1 MEAGANQRVTTDS
14 GIVLDFAGLFG
25 DSVEQKRPS
34 KTPLETILE
43 GGQYKTITEPK
54 KPAEAPPEG
63 LEGQQAKGLYLQAKR
78 EAAEKQRTLDIF
90 REYQENIKRSGQ
102 LQTEILKG
110 VKAGENVYNLFLK
123 AVKAISLMTSNSLFY
138 SQIEADTRAIYG
150 AGLNYKPPLQH
161 ELQDTQE
168 RLQRLLEAEKREQPP
183 DSRERIRAAIKAHR
197 AAIERLE
204 DMIAKADTKKSGEL

>member
-34 KTPLETILE
+34 KTPSETISE
-43 GGQYKTITEPK
+43 GGQYKTIKTITEPEN
-54 KPAEAPPEG
+54 PVETPPEG
-63 LEGQQAKGLYLQAKR
+63 LERQQAKGLYLQAQR

-110 VKAGENVYNLFLK
+110 VKAGESVYNLFLK

-150 AGLNYKPPLQH
+150 EGLQEQAPLQC
-161 ELQDTQE
+161 ELAEVQK
-168 RLQRLLEAEKREQPP
+168 RLTRLREAQAEELEH
-183 DSRERIRAAIKAHR
+183 DSRERIGRAIQAHEAKIAQLQGKIDR
-197 AAIERLE
+197 ANNSI
-204 DMIAKADTKKSGEL
+204 

>member
-34 KTPLETILE
+34 KTPSETILE
-43 GGQYKTITEPK
+43 GGQYKTITEPE
-54 KPAEAPPEG
+54 KPVETPSEG
-63 LEGQQAKGLYLQAKR
+63 LERQQAKGLYLQAQR

-110 VKAGENVYNLFLK
+110 VKAGESVYNLFLK

-150 AGLNYKPPLQH
+150 EGLQEEQAPLQC
-161 ELQDTQE
+161 ELAEVQK
-168 RLQRLLEAEKREQPP
+168 RLTRLREAQAEELEH
-183 DSRERIRAAIKAHR
+183 DSRERISRAIQAHEAKIAQLQGKIDR
-197 AAIERLE
+197 ANNSI
-204 DMIAKADTKKSGEL
+204 

>member
-1 MEAGANQRVTTDS
+1 MKAGANQRVAIDDNL
-14 GIVLDFAGLFG
+14 VLDFAGLFAV
-25 DSVEQKRPS
+25 DTSTKQAAKSP
-34 KTPLETILE
+34 PETSLGEEDI
-43 GGQYKTITEPK
+43 KTIAEPQKLAKRK
-54 KPAEAPPEG
+54 KEG

-110 VKAGENVYNLFLK
+110 VKAGESVYNLFLK

-150 AGLNYKPPLQH
+150 EGLQEQAPLQC
-161 ELQDTQE
+161 ELAEVQK
-168 RLQRLLEAEKREQPP
+168 RLTRLKEAQAEELEH
-183 DSRERIRAAIKAHR
+183 DSRERIGRAIQAHEAKIAQLQGKIDR
-197 AAIERLE
+197 ANNSI
-204 DMIAKADTKKSGEL
+204 

>member
-25 DSVEQKRPS
+25 DCVEQKRPS
-34 KTPLETILE
+34 KMPSETILE
-43 GGQYKTITEPK
+43 GGQYKTITEHK
-54 KPAEAPPEG
+54 KTVETPSED
-63 LEGQQAKGLYLQAKR
+63 LEGQQAKGLYLQAQR

-110 VKAGENVYNLFLK
+110 VKAGESVYNLFLK
-123 AVKAISLMTSNSLFY
+123 AVKTISLMTSNSLFY

-150 AGLNYKPPLQH
+150 EGLQEQAPLQC
-161 ELQDTQE
+161 ELAEVQK
-168 RLQRLLEAEKREQPP
+168 RLTRLKEAQAEELEH
-183 DSRERIRAAIKAHR
+183 DSRERIGRAIQAHEAKIAQLQGKIDR
-197 AAIERLE
+197 ANNSI
-204 DMIAKADTKKSGEL
+204 

>member
-34 KTPLETILE
+34 KTPSETISE

-54 KPAEAPPEG
+54 KPVETPPEG
-63 LEGQQAKGLYLQAKR
+63 LERQQAKGLYLQAQR

-102 LQTEILKG
+102 LQTERATANGDIKG
-110 VKAGENVYNLFLK
+110 
-123 AVKAISLMTSNSLFY
+123 
-138 SQIEADTRAIYG
+138 
-150 AGLNYKPPLQH
+150 
-161 ELQDTQE
+161 
-168 RLQRLLEAEKREQPP
+168 
-183 DSRERIRAAIKAHR
+183 RERR
-197 AAIERLE
+197 
-204 DMIAKADTKKSGEL
+204 

>member
-34 KTPLETILE
+34 KTPPETILE
-43 GGQYKTITEPK
+43 GKQYKITELE
-54 KPAEAPPEG
+54 KPVETPSEG
-63 LEGQQAKGLYLQAKR
+63 LGGQQAKGLYLQAQR

-110 VKAGENVYNLFLK
+110 VKAGESVYNLFLK
-123 AVKAISLMTSNSLFY
+123 AVKAVSLMTSNSLFY

-150 AGLNYKPPLQH
+150 EGLQEQAPLQC
-161 ELQDTQE
+161 ELAEVQK
-168 RLQRLLEAEKREQPP
+168 RLTRLKEAQAEELEH
-183 DSRERIRAAIKAHR
+183 DSRERIGRAIQAHEAKIAQLQGKIDR
-197 AAIERLE
+197 ANNSI
-204 DMIAKADTKKSGEL
+204 

>member
-110 VKAGENVYNLFLK
+110 VKAGENVYNLFL
-123 AVKAISLMTSNSLFY
+123 
-138 SQIEADTRAIYG
+138 DR
-150 AGLNYKPPLQH
+150 
-161 ELQDTQE
+161 
-168 RLQRLLEAEKREQPP
+168 QRVCQLE
-183 DSRERIRAAIKAHR
+183 RERIKKDPLKSDKLRSGFILSGSGYNRQITA
-197 AAIERLE
+197 
-204 DMIAKADTKKSGEL
+204 KSGGNL

>member
-34 KTPLETILE
+34 KTPLETILD

-54 KPAEAPPEG
+54 KPVETPPEG
-63 LEGQQAKGLYLQAKR
+63 LE
-78 EAAEKQRTLDIF
+78 
-90 REYQENIKRSGQ
+90 GQ

-110 VKAGENVYNLFLK
+110 VKAGESVYNLFLK

-150 AGLNYKPPLQH
+150 EGLQEQAPLQC
-161 ELQDTQE
+161 ELAEVQK
-168 RLQRLLEAEKREQPP
+168 RLARLKEAQAEELEH
-183 DSRERIRAAIKAHR
+183 DSRERIGRAIQAHEAKIAQLQGKIAR
-197 AAIERLE
+197 ANNSI
-204 DMIAKADTKKSGEL
+204 

>member
-43 GGQYKTITEPK
+43 GGQYKKTITEPK

-150 AGLNYKPPLQH
+150 EGLQEQAPLKC
-161 ELQDTQE
+161 ELAEVQKRLE
-168 RLQRLLEAEKREQPP
+168 RLREAQAEELEH
-183 DSRERIRAAIKAHR
+183 DSRERIGRAIQAHEAKIAQLQGKIDR
-197 AAIERLE
+197 ANNSI
-204 DMIAKADTKKSGEL
+204 